1 MLGDLSS
8 ATDQAELITLLGNQ
22 KSGAALQIEF
32 YDADTLPNDIISMLA
47 LCLERA
53 IALKI
58 ITYHGLLSHSLMR
71 LGFTVTQVQTKHEHS
86 SLHTCRAMAIGG
98 SANSLDKIL
107 HIIESLPLSTIT
119 VFIAQHV
126 AEDEI
131 NLLDQLLRVRT
142 EYKVVMPHN
151 MTAIIPGTIY
161 VAPPAH
167 HMKVAHGY
175 VYLTRDQK
183 IQFARPSLDV
193 LFESV
198 AEEYGQ
204 HCLAILLCGFGEDG
218 VAGCRVMKA
227 KEACVIIE
235 DPNECGIAT
244 ALPESAKRA
253 GNFDHIFKHR
263 AIASIAA
270 SMVASVGTDNAVSDD
285 LNHPKL
291 KHTIQPALI
300 ELFLEALW
308 DEYGYDLRG
317 YQRDSLERRLN
328 NLMHRFHLPHFCDFQ
343 RAIFS
348 DPAQF
353 MRLVAEISVGVTEF
367 FRHPEQL
374 KTIREQVLPY
384 LQSFP
389 VIKIWSAGCAT
400 GEEAYSL
407 AILLEESGLSSRSR
421 LFATDINHYFL
432 ELAKAGLYSL
442 AALESG
448 QHNYRLSGGQNQFEQ
463 FVAHKK
469 RYLQIRQDL
478 RDIPLFYPH
487 SLVNG
492 GIFNEFQMIICRNVM
507 IYFDAAM
514 QAKILQQFARSLHRD
529 GLLILGPQDGVRHVA
544 LENGFIPY
552 MDSIDIYRLQEGA
565 VHE

>member
-1 MLGDLSS
+1 MSN
-8 ATDQAELITLLGNQ
+8 I
-22 KSGAALQIEF
+22 KSGEALQIEF

-47 LCLERA
+47 LCLERS

-58 ITYHGLLSHSLMR
+58 ISYRGLLSHSLMR
-71 LGFTVTQVQTKHEHS
+71 LGFTVNQVQTKHHHA
-86 SLHTCRAMAIGG
+86 SLHTCRAIAIGG

-107 HIIESLPLSTIT
+107 HIIEHLPPSPMVI
-119 VFIAQHV
+119 FIAQHV

-142 EYKVVMPHN
+142 DYQVCMPQH
-151 MTAIIPGTIY
+151 MCAIVPGTIY

-167 HMKVAHGY
+167 HMKIAHGY

-183 IQFARPSLDV
+183 IRFARPSLDV

-198 AEEYGQ
+198 AQEYGQ
-204 HCLAILLCGFGEDG
+204 HCLAILLCGFGDDG
-218 VAGCRVMKA
+218 VAGCLTVKT
-227 KEACVIIE
+227 KDACVIIE
-235 DPNECGIAT
+235 NPSECGIANV
-244 ALPESAKRA
+244 LPETAQKTD
-253 GNFDHIFKHR
+253 NFDHIFKHH
-263 AIASIAA
+263 AITSLVASLVSSLAA
-270 SMVASVGTDNAVSDD
+270 SPVNSSAAGPVTSPT
-285 LNHPKL
+285 
-291 KHTIQPALI
+291 ALEPTQALEQGI
-300 ELFLEALW
+300 NRELIDLFLEALW

-317 YQRDSLERRLN
+317 YQRDSLERRLL

-348 DPAQF
+348 DFAQF

-374 KTIREQVLPY
+374 KIIREQALPY

-400 GEEAYSL
+400 GEEAYSI
-407 AILLEESGLSSRSR
+407 AILLEELGLSSKSR

-442 AALESG
+442 TALESA
-448 QHNYRLSGGQNQFEQ
+448 QKNYHLSGGQHHFEQ
-463 FVAHKK
+463 FVDNKK
-469 RYLQIRQDL
+469 RYLQMRSDL
-478 RDIPLFYPH
+478 CEVPLFYPH

-492 GIFNEFQMIICRNVM
+492 GIFNEFQMIICRNVL

-529 GLLILGPQDGVRHVA
+529 GLLVLGPQDGLRHVA
-544 LENGFIPY
+544 LENGFTPY
-552 MDSIDIYRLQEGA
+552 RDSIDIYRLQKGA
-565 VHE
+565 LHE